1 MLFVSFNFLL
11 YSYDGSANGRL
22 KNHIERP
29 DQNNKRKSTSDPAYA
44 NRASGVDTKQRPSLK
59 SESNRVDQKSSHAS
73 RSSHHQQKM
82 ADLNLAR
89 GHSPHFSPS
98 RSNAPCDVQTL
109 HVHLP
114 NHGFRMIRFDEASD
128 VRQIINLIV
137 GSMSPG
143 QKTNPQSYALRLRH
157 ILTKE
162 VSISFD

>member
-1 MLFVSFNFLL
+1 M
-11 YSYDGSANGRL
+11 
-22 KNHIERP
+22 KNHTERQ

-59 SESNRVDQKSSHAS
+59 SESNRANQKTSHAS
-73 RSSHHQQKM
+73 RASHHQQKM

-162 VSISFD
+162 VSSSFNLETFLLDAVDRTIWKIST